1 MTNQNETRTPTL
13 SPSELARK
21 LDRMAEGWVLALGS
35 DEDGDT
41 RLLRAAALA
50 LREREAAPTPT
61 DIDVERVARAL
72 HADVLP
78 GDSWETEP
86 VESQIRFRNL
96 ARAAIAAMPAPAV
109 PAGWRLVPVE
119 PTEEM
124 ERAGAAE
131 VDRTNPY
138 SDDVANN
145 IWTVMLRAA
154 PPAPASE
161 GE

>member
-1 MTNQNETRTPTL
+1 MTAPTL
-13 SPSELARK
+13 SPSELARE
-21 LDRMAEGWVLALGS
+21 LDDWADNFDDAELV
-35 DEDGDT
+35 T
-41 RLLRAAALA
+41 LLRAAALA
-50 LREREAAPTPT
+50 LREREAEC
-61 DIDVERVARAL
+61 ERLR
-72 HADVLP
+72 
-78 GDSWETEP
+78 GERT
-86 VESQIRFRNL
+86 I
-96 ARAAIAAMPAPAV
+96 M